1 MHKSVSS
8 LQQFSD
14 SLGSCLMGPTLW
26 VGNICLLK
34 PESVSREEHSDH
46 CNPQPSVA
54 HRKLSHL
61 LHSYMQFEVALR
73 NSTILRE
80 AYQAPLSMG
89 FSGQEYWSGLP
100 FPSPG
105 DLPDPGLLC
114 CRQML
119 YGLSH
124 QGSDLNLILGLIVL
138 DTVKGHPE
146 GHVEL
151 I

>member
-1 MHKSVSS
+1 MKEGEGNHRNNPQIHKSVSS

-34 PESVSREEHSDH
+34 PESVSREEYSDH

-73 NSTILRE
+73 NSTILRGWE
-80 AYQAPLSMG
+80 PRVA
-89 FSGQEYWSGLP
+89 
-100 FPSPG
+100 
-105 DLPDPGLLC
+105 
-114 CRQML
+114 
-119 YGLSH
+119 
-124 QGSDLNLILGLIVL
+124 LNLKQVRFSDQDGGSYGSITLTNIVL
-138 DTVKGHPE
+138 FST
-146 GHVEL
+146 